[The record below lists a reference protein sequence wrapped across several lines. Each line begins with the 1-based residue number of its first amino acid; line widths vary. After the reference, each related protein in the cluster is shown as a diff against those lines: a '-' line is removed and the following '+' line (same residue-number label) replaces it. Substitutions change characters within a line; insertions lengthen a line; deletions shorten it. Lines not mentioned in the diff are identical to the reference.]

1 MKLDL
6 AKFMQSMPKGAQVED
21 PEDPRLKRVNEV
33 LKKQGLYYDPKR
45 RKVMQIEVPEV
56 MKGGPMKGASVVPE
70 EAMRDYLRN
79 NGLLETSVPM
89 PTKRANL
96 SEIELRKKGFRKD
109 PKSGDI
115 FPINL

>member
-6 AKFMQSMPKGAQVED
+6 AKFMQSMPKGKNVED
-21 PEDPRLKRVNEV
+21 PEDPRIKKVNEV
-33 LKKQGLYYDPKR
+33 LAKQGLRYDPVYKR
-45 RKVMQIEVPEV
+45 VMLIAGEG
-56 MKGGPMKGASVVPE
+56 MKRGPLGDRFRVPE

-79 NGLLETSVPM
+79 EGLLEQGTKV

-96 SEIELRKKGFRKD
+96 SDVELRKKGFRRD

>member
-1 MKLDL
+1 MKLNL
-6 AKFMQSMPKGAQVED
+6 EKFMQSMPKGKNVED
-21 PEDPRLKRVNEV
+21 PEDPRIKKVNEV
-33 LKKQGLYYDPKR
+33 LLKQGLRYDPVQKR
-45 RKVMQIEVPEV
+45 VFLIASEK
-56 MKGGPMKGASVVPE
+56 MKRGPLGDRFRVPE

-79 NGLLETSVPM
+79 EGLLETSAPI

-96 SEIELRKKGFRKD
+96 SDMELRKRGFRKD